1 MTEHIN
7 ALPLCCLS
15 RFMYYEAECHYVDCC
30 YAERRSAECRYAEC
44 RGAKDARGLTA
55 HQCHG
60 SLILQQN
67 LKEFSPCLIDATTFS
82 RMTLG
87 RMTASVLE
95 R

>member
-15 RFMYYEAECHYVDCC
+15 RFMYYNAECHYVDCC
-30 YAERRSAECRYAEC
+30 YAECRSAECRC
-44 RGAKDARGLTA
+44 AKDARGLTA

-87 RMTASVLE
+87 RMTPNVLE